1 MYKHPYLIIN
11 AAGLLLVAACF
22 AVEQIAALG
31 FMLAFLVSLSF
42 MLGIGLIIWL
52 VINIVSFL
60 AASHNKTVLAIL
72 LSLPFGS
79 LGAILAVVFNL
90 GFEEEEIIKII
101 FLIHTWIIIA
111 AAVSYMLGESGYYS
125 FH

>member
-22 AVEQIAALG
+22 AVEEIAALG
-31 FMLAFLVSLSF
+31 CALAILISLSF
-42 MLGIGLIIWL
+42 MLGFGLVIWLIIN
-52 VINIVSFL
+52 VASFL
-60 AASHNKTVLAIL
+60 AVSHNKTVLGIL

-79 LGAILAVVFNL
+79 LGAFLAVIFNL

-101 FLIHTWIIIA
+101 FLIHIWILIA
-111 AAVSYMLGESGYYS
+111 TAVSYMLGESGYYS

>member
-11 AAGLLLVAACF
+11 LAGLLLVAACF

-31 FMLAFLVSLSF
+31 YALALLIILSF
-42 MLGIGLIIWL
+42 MFGVGLVIWLIIN
-52 VINIVSFL
+52 VASFL
-60 AASHNKTVLAIL
+60 AVSHNKPVLGIL

-79 LGAILAVVFNL
+79 LGAFLAVIFNL

-101 FLIHTWIIIA
+101 FLIHTWILIS
-111 AAVSYMLGESGYYS
+111 AAVSFMLN
-125 FH
+125 